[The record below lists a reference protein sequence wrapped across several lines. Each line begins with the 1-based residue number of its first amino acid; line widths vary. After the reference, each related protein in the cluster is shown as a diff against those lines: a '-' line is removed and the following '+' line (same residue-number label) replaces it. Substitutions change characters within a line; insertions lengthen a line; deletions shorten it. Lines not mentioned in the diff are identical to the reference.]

1 LLIASSIAPFAHADP
16 ARAKAEQHAQAAE
29 ALFRQDRFE
38 AAIEEY
44 QQAQRALPLP
54 AFLFNIAQCHRAMGE
69 WQAAID
75 AFEAFL
81 AHSDDA
87 AQKKTAEALIA
98 DCKSVHGT
106 KQIDLF
112 GPDEVVQLLPPQG
125 TPIGKQSAQRA
136 EAGAGRDPQLEVAIA
151 PAPPPPPVAP
161 PPVAP
166 PPQETP
172 AIEPPVAPPPTIAT
186 TVSAPVEEDPPVYEK
201 WWFWTAIGAG
211 VAVIAA
217 GTAIGV
223 SAGGD
228 EIVEL
233 PRGSAGTLDWR

>member
-38 AAIEEY
+38 AALEEY

-69 WQAAID
+69 WQAAIEG
-75 AFEAFL
+75 FEEFL
-81 AHSDDA
+81 AHTDDA
-87 AQKKTAEALIA
+87 ALKKTAEALIA

-112 GPDEVVQLLPPQG
+112 GPDEVMQLLPPQG
-125 TPIGKQSAQRA
+125 TPI
-136 EAGAGRDPQLEVAIA
+136 EVAF
-151 PAPPPPPVAP
+151 APPLVAP
-161 PPVAP
+161 PPVPPPPAP
-166 PPQETP
+166 PPAETP
-172 AIEPPVAPPPTIAT
+172 SIEPPPPAIAP
-186 TVSAPVEEDPPVYEK
+186 TVSAPVERDPPIYEK
-201 WWFWTAIGAG
+201 WWFWTAIGGG
-211 VAVIAA
+211 VALIVGGAVIGA
-217 GTAIGV
+217 T
-223 SAGGD
+223 AGGD